1 MLKSS
6 FATHVGWKAT
16 VHPHTHTHMCVWTWL
31 RSSWVIPAGRGRGRV
46 SLKPCFPRDP
56 LRSFVPCLFCYIV
69 LPEHVRSS
77 HSPGCGEGY
86 SLVENHFFGSP
97 YLSCL
102 SPHFFLLH
110 LISFLCPY
118 LSSLSAR
125 RRSLASSLRLVGRF
139 TTPRRTKP
147 LTSHQSMVHFFLPSD
162 ILCSTHLHTSLTKN

>member
-1 MLKSS
+1 MNSNSAHICVCELGSGP
-6 FATHVGWKAT
+6 VGSYQLDA
-16 VHPHTHTHMCVWTWL
+16 V
-31 RSSWVIPAGRGRGRV
+31 R
-46 SLKPCFPRDP
+46 PCFLRDP

-118 LSSLSAR
+118 LSSLSAQ

-162 ILCSTHLHTSLTKN
+162 ILCSTHLHTSPTKINLNFITLRHSMVHLSGLRN